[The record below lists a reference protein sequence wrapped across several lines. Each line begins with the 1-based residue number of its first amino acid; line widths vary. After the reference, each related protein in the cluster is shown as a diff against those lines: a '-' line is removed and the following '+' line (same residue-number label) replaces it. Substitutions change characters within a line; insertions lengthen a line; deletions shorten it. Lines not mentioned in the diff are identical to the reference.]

1 MLNHSNKILKTQLS
15 SVSIFWSKTEKQKRT
30 TCLLSLNDKRENVLD
45 KDKSSLLNNEAYRE
59 NGVNWK
65 SSHKNHSTQNNKN
78 ISKYKKIIN
87 ILAFFEG

>member
-1 MLNHSNKILKTQLS
+1 MD
-15 SVSIFWSKTEKQKRT
+15 IFPYSGQNLEKQKRT
-30 TCLLSLNDKRENVLD
+30 MCLLSLNDKRENVLD

-59 NGVNWK
+59 NDVNWK